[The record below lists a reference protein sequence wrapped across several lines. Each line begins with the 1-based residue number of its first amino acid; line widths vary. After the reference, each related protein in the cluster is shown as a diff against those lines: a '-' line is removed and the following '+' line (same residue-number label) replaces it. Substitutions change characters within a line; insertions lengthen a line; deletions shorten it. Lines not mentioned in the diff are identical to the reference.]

1 MADPGQS
8 YIIYIALSKIGE
20 VSMTDEERKSIATE
34 YLKSLD
40 YGRDFFH
47 LFAEDA
53 EVFFP
58 NWGVAR
64 GAVEYKRLFSDLGAR
79 VAEFIHHHAYI
90 NWIIQGDMVV
100 AEGSS
105 EGKLKTGES
114 WTDSKWCDV
123 FEIRDG
129 KIKRLYI
136 YLDPEYSRY

>member
-1 MADPGQS
+1 
-8 YIIYIALSKIGE
+8 
-20 VSMTDEERKSIATE
+20 MTDYERKSLASE
-34 YLKSLD
+34 YLKALD
-40 YGRDFFH
+40 TGKEFLH
-47 LFAEDA
+47 LFDEDA

-64 GAVEYKRLFSDLGAR
+64 GTKEITKLFSDLGALVDDFR
-79 VAEFIHHHAYI
+79 HHHAYI

-105 EGKLKTGES
+105 EGKLKTGETWS
-114 WTDSKWCDV
+114 DSKWCDV

-129 KIKRLYI
+129 KIHRVYI